1 MENNLT
7 PIESSVVL
15 VKDNPTQLIR
25 QATDVAGV
33 CREIVL
39 KTACNIQGKKYVKCE
54 GWMAIATA
62 HGCLASSRDVQ
73 KVEGGFTAIGEIRRI
88 SDGVVLATAEGFVG
102 RDEKRWSTADEY
114 ACRAMVQT
122 RAISRACRAAFAHVV
137 VMMDAGLSTTPFEE
151 VPEGGFQ
158 GQNTTQPTPSAPRP
172 PTAPRMAKNAD
183 VVPANPHPEE
193 ADKDQRFRFL
203 AALTPIRVESVPYFV
218 KRGWLTEGQN
228 LEDLPNKYV
237 PTTKRQYDYIM
248 SELQDWM
255 DAEQHEPNW
264 KAYPMPWGK
273 LKDTKLGELDKK
285 YLFGLFMNF
294 EVERTY
300 NGAPKKPESIAKDE
314 EFRKMLDEAG
324 EHYEWKKEQSAP
336 ALTPHDDDMPPF

>member
-1 MENNLT
+1 MNEQSI

-73 KVEGGFTAIGEIRRI
+73 KVDGGFTAIGEIRRI
-88 SDGVVLATAEGFVG
+88 SDGVVLSMAEGFVG

-158 GQNTTQPTPSAPRP
+158 SQTATQPPPVAPRP
-172 PTAPRMAKNAD
+172 PAAPRMAKTAD
-183 VVPANPHPEE
+183 VVPANPQPEE

-203 AALTPIRVESVPYFV
+203 AALTPIRDEATKYFI
-218 KRGWLTEGQN
+218 KKLWLMTGRN

-237 PTTKRQYDYIM
+237 PTTKKQYDSIM
-248 SELQDWM
+248 AELQAFIDGDGITDEEW
-255 DAEQHEPNW
+255 W
-264 KAYPMPWGK
+264 KKVVVPFGAQ
-273 LKDTKLGELDKK
+273 KDTPIEQLDKK
-285 YLFGLFMNF
+285 KLFGWCKNF
-294 EVERTY
+294 TVNESDKSPEDV
-300 NGAPKKPESIAKDE
+300 AVLKK
-314 EFRKMLDEAG
+314 FREALDEAD
-324 EHYEWKKEQSAP
+324 KKYFSSNQ
-336 ALTPHDDDMPPF
+336 

>member
-15 VKDNPTQLIR
+15 VKDNPTQLMR

-88 SDGVVLATAEGFVG
+88 SDGVVLASAEGFVG

-158 GQNTTQPTPSAPRP
+158 GQNTIQPPPVAPRP
-172 PTAPRMAKNAD
+172 PTAPRMTKTED
-183 VVPANPHPEE
+183 VVPANPQPEE
-193 ADKDQRFRFL
+193 ADNDQWLRFL
-203 AALTPIRVESVPYFV
+203 AALTPIRVKAVAYFA
-218 KRGWLTEGQN
+218 KKGWMSPFN
-228 LEDLPNKYV
+228 HLEDLPNKYV
-237 PTTKRQYDYIM
+237 PTTKRQYDSIM
-248 SELQDWM
+248 AELQAFIDG
-255 DAEQHEPNW
+255 EQEAPNW
-264 KAYPMPWGK
+264 KGYLMPWGK
-273 LKDTKLGELDKK
+273 HKDSKLGELDKK

-336 ALTPHDDDMPPF
+336 APQEDDQPPF